1 MSEFPWKL
9 LSELRCPYCASSL
22 EASMKLSATSA
33 GMENGTLR
41 CDCYEYPVVT
51 GIAVLRQMGS
61 VASTRNGAVER
72 LREGDVEGA
81 LMWLLDAGSA
91 PGVAGPVTP
100 SGNSGPVHSLFR
112 KVREFFRP
120 ASGSP
125 PDTRLLQ
132 AEGFE
137 AALKAMRPGGYAS
150 YLFHRFANPSF
161 LGAIPPLIVLGDV
174 CRRGPRR
181 RLLDLMCG
189 TGHSSATVRALCP
202 EVEVIMADVD
212 FVNLFIA
219 RNFLAR
225 DAVAVCLDVEIP
237 LPFLD
242 DSIDALFCLDGL
254 HYARSKVALLEEVD
268 RIVSPDGAWL
278 FAHMHNARG
287 ANVNPGAPLDAQG
300 YLRRFAFGEQR
311 LLPET
316 EVLRQFKDDGCLDLT
331 HQPPAAVLD
340 SSDALTLVGAR
351 TKRLWTRHSG
361 LDDALSRR
369 PDRLAFNPLY
379 RLEKATDGLVA
390 RAAWPSESLRT
401 ECAGAK
407 PLLRETVHLRSLAA
421 GRFAA
426 ARAGE
431 KLSDEVRA
439 LIRSFVLVS
448 LPECYPR
455 AELAAR

>member
-9 LSELRCPYCASSL
+9 LSELRCPYCASLL
-22 EASMKLSATSA
+22 EASLKLSATSA

-41 CDCYEYPVVT
+41 CDCYEYPVVI
-51 GIAVLRQMGS
+51 GIAVLRQMGP
-61 VASTRNGAVER
+61 VASTRNNAVER
-72 LREGDVEGA
+72 LRAGDVEGA

-91 PGVAGPVTP
+91 PGVAGPVTSP
-100 SGNSGPVHSLFR
+100 GNSGRAHSLFR

-120 ASGSP
+120 ASRSL
-125 PDTRLLQ
+125 PDTRMLQ

-137 AALKAMRPGGYAS
+137 AALKAMRPGDYAS

-161 LGAIPPLIVLGDV
+161 LGAIPPLIVLGDA
-174 CRRGPRR
+174 CRRGPRQ

-189 TGHSSATVRALCP
+189 TGHSSATIRALCP

-219 RNFLAR
+219 RSFLAR
-225 DAVAVCLDVEIP
+225 DAVALCLDVEIP

-242 DSIDALFCLDGL
+242 ESIDAVFCLDGL
-254 HYARSKVALLEEVD
+254 HYVRSKIALLEEVD

-300 YLRRFAFGEQR
+300 YLRRFTFGEQR

-331 HQPPAAVLD
+331 HQPPASVLD
-340 SSDALTLVGAR
+340 SSDALTLAGAR
-351 TKRLWTRHSG
+351 TERLWTRHSG

-407 PLLRETVHLRSLAA
+407 PLLHETVHLRSLAVEQ
-421 GRFAA
+421 FAA

-448 LPECYPR
+448 LPEGYPR
-455 AELAAR
+455 AELAAH